1 VLEWLRDILWLAAA
15 IVSSPVW
22 LTSMIATGKVR
33 TDWLGRLGVQDRLL
47 KGAKPRL
54 LVHAVSVGEVNS
66 IREFVRLA
74 DGAWEVTVSTSTN
87 TGFARAR
94 ELFAPAH
101 HVLRYPFDF
110 HFAVR
115 RFLDAVSPDV
125 IVLVELE
132 TWPAMVRQC
141 SKRGIPVVVVNGRIS
156 ARSFRRYQRIRWAVK
171 SMFRAVSAVAAQ
183 DQAIAD
189 RFVALGVSSAR
200 VQVMGSMKWD
210 TAPVEVDRAGAAQLA
225 ERLGL
230 DRERQ
235 TVVAGSTG
243 PGEEELIFR
252 AMRNLLAQGI
262 QLVVAP
268 RKPERFEEAASSL
281 PGCVRWSTANGAER
295 GQGGVFLLDTLG
307 QLRNAYGLADVIV
320 IGRTFNRMG
329 GSDMIEAA
337 APGTATIVGPD
348 VSAFEAPARLLLEAG
363 GLIQVREDEL
373 GREVERLLRDG
384 AARRHMQ
391 TAARRVA
398 QTQRGVTR
406 SYVELV
412 AKFLPANSQK

>member
-1 VLEWLRDILWLAAA
+1 MLEWLRDILWLAAA
-15 IVSSPVW
+15 LVSSPVW
-22 LTSMIATGKVR
+22 LTSMIVTGKVR
-33 TDWLGRLGVQDRLL
+33 TDWPGRLGAQNRIL

-74 DGAWEVTVSTSTN
+74 DDAWEVVVSTSTN

-125 IVLVELE
+125 VVLVELE
-132 TWPAMVRQC
+132 IWPAMARQC

-156 ARSFRRYQRIRWAVK
+156 ARSFRRYRHIRWAVK
-171 SMFRAVSAVAAQ
+171 SMFGAVSAVAAQ
-183 DQAIAD
+183 DQVIAD
-189 RFVALGVSSAR
+189 RFAALGVSPDR
-200 VQVMGSMKWD
+200 VQVLGSMKWD
-210 TAPVEVDRAGAAQLA
+210 TAPLETDPAGAAQLA

-230 DRERQ
+230 DRGRQ

-243 PGEEELIFR
+243 PGEEALVFESMRELLTR
-252 AMRNLLAQGI
+252 GI

-268 RKPERFEEAASSL
+268 RKPERFDEAARSL
-281 PGCVRWSTANGAER
+281 PGCVRWSAAKGDENG
-295 GQGGVFLLDTLG
+295 QGVFLLDTLG

-337 APGTATIVGPD
+337 APGKATIVGPD
-348 VSAFEAPARLLLEAG
+348 VSAFEAPARLLLESG
-363 GLIQVREDEL
+363 GLIQVNEEEL
-373 GREVERLLRDG
+373 ASEIERLLRDG

-398 QTQRGVTR
+398 QAQRGVTR
-406 SYVELV
+406 KHVDML
-412 AKFLPANSQK
+412 ARLLPVKTQK